1 MSSNPIAQRIEAQFA
16 SMTPTFKKVATYI
29 LANLDYLPYE
39 TAETISH
46 AVGVSGVTV
55 GRFFRSLSFKNIE
68 DVKHALRANDV
79 KPWLVTDRYA
89 AQQQQATDLNHALQL
104 EIEAIQ
110 HAHALRQSASF
121 QRIVQQLVHADT
133 VFVIGVQSL
142 RGIMNHFFSLLEYLR
157 PRVYYAEG
165 SSGTYLESLN
175 SEIDKPYIITSDMRA
190 YAKQTR
196 RLCQAATEQSLPFAL
211 ITDVYCPWAHELDG
225 DVLMVRTE
233 TGQFWDSTS
242 PLVSVLNLL
251 LTEVASQIGPELKD
265 RLEKNKQLQAFFGQ
279 FEA

>member
-1 MSSNPIAQRIEAQFA
+1 MSNNPIAQRIEAQFA

-55 GRFFRSLSFKNIE
+55 GRFFRSLNFKNIE
-68 DVKHALRANDV
+68 DVKHELRANDV

-89 AQQQQATDLNHALQL
+89 AQQQHVPDLDHALQR

-110 HAHALRQSASF
+110 HAHSLRQSAAF
-121 QRIVQQLVHADT
+121 QRIVHHLVHADA
-133 VFVIGVQSL
+133 VFVIGVQSM
-142 RGIMNHFFSLLEYLR
+142 RGIMNHFFALLEYLR

-175 SEIDKPYIITSDMRA
+175 SEIDNPYIITSDMRA
-190 YAKQTR
+190 YAKQTK
-196 RLCQAATEQSLPFAL
+196 RLCQAAAEQSLPFAL

-233 TGQFWDSTS
+233 TGQFWDSLS

-251 LTEVASQIGPELKD
+251 LSEVALQRGGDLKG